1 MFMLSQSRH
10 NLNQLLAASIVA
22 LLCILGVGA
31 LQIPQLNRIR
41 NRAQTVSPEAF
52 QQDVALEKLRLNFLQ
67 KTPAF
72 GFDNVLA
79 DWVFL
84 NFLQYFGDDD
94 ARNRTG
100 YSLSPEYFEI
110 IVDRDP
116 RFLGAYIG
124 LSTSISL
131 YAGRPE
137 ESVALMEKGL
147 KSMSPHVPQNA
158 YYVWRYKGVDELLF
172 LGDTQAARQ
181 SFEKAAEWASTYSD
195 EESQYVAALS
205 RKTAQFL
212 ARNPKS
218 KSAQVI
224 AWTMVLNYATDDRTQ
239 KIAISRIEALGG
251 KVTITPEGKL
261 VIQAPR
267 AD

>member
-1 MFMLSQSRH
+1 MLSQSRH
-10 NLNQLLAASIVA
+10 NLHQLVAASIAA
-22 LLCILGVGA
+22 LLCILAVGS

-41 NRAQTVSPEAF
+41 NPAQTDSPEAF
-52 QQDVALEKLRLNFLQ
+52 QQDVALEKLRLNFTQ
-67 KTPAF
+67 KAPAF
-72 GFDNVLA
+72 GYDNLFA

-84 NFLQYFGDDD
+84 SFLQYFGDDD
-94 ARNRTG
+94 ARAVTG
-100 YSLSPEYFEI
+100 YHLTPEYFEI

-116 RFLGAYIG
+116 RFLGAYTG

-137 ESVALMEKGL
+137 ESVALIEKGL
-147 KSMSPHVPQNA
+147 KSMSPRVPLKS
-158 YYVWRYKGVDELLF
+158 YYVWRYKGIDELLF
-172 LGDTQAARQ
+172 LGDTQAAKQ
-181 SFEKAAEWASTYSD
+181 SFEKAAQWASTYSD
-195 EESQYVAALS
+195 EESKYVAELS

-218 KSAQVI
+218 KSAQVV

-251 KVTITPEGKL
+251 KVTTTPEGRL
-261 VIQAPR
+261 MIQAPR

>member
-1 MFMLSQSRH
+1 
-10 NLNQLLAASIVA
+10 
-22 LLCILGVGA
+22 
-31 LQIPQLNRIR
+31 
-41 NRAQTVSPEAF
+41 
-52 QQDVALEKLRLNFLQ
+52 
-67 KTPAF
+67 
-72 GFDNVLA
+72 
-79 DWVFL
+79 VFL

-94 ARNRTG
+94 ARAVTG
-100 YSLSPEYFEI
+100 YDLGPDYFEI
-110 IVDRDP
+110 IVDHDP
-116 RFLGAYIG
+116 RFLGAYTS

-147 KSMSPHVPQNA
+147 KAMSPHIPLKS

-218 KSAQVI
+218 KSAQVV
-224 AWTMVLNYATDDRTQ
+224 AWTMVLNYATDDRTR

-261 VIQAPR
+261 MIQAPR